1 MKKLKMNMLN
11 AAKIWLAL
19 PVLVIAVLTLTVAL
33 APSQNNSGNNSKS
46 VSAEFEHLYFAIT
59 SQAINYDEIEKSIQQ
74 LESNFEKDF
83 AQALILKRKQS
94 YQEAFNILKKHLV
107 KAPRFYPY
115 YEELVWLAQVNDK
128 LSEVEKS
135 LSDKDENKYRNYL
148 RAFISYQTGNY
159 SEAIKLLENGKDFNQ
174 LYLLSH
180 CYRAIGDYQKAVS
193 LLDSC
198 LVIYPSE
205 KSDYVKILISKGS
218 ILLLSGNYED
228 AKKIYQSGYE
238 LAQKNLNIKEETK
251 ALVNLA
257 ILDDYNGNVDEAQK
271 KLKQALELALSIED
285 VELQAIIYSETGVS
299 YTYLG
304 NVVDARKNYEKS
316 LEIYKKLKNYERL
329 SNLSSNI
336 GLLYIQTG
344 NFSAAIKSFEEGLS
358 FAKENVL
365 SQILNLRGLG
375 DVYSNLSDYS
385 KALNYYNQAKALS
398 EKIKN
403 ANQKALSEVSIGT
416 LFYNLNKPNKAL
428 SIFKQVLNENEN
440 SNDPYFNEDLN
451 FKIAIAYSDLDSF
464 ILADDYFQKGLS
476 ISASINDV
484 YYETLISTYR
494 ANNFIK
500 MKDYQKAELLLNDI
514 MKKTLD
520 YGFNQ
525 LLGLQNLYS
534 GISKFDQKKFSEA
547 SKYFSKA
554 EELSSISND
563 LNTLI
568 EAKYYSAQCSESQN
582 QLSEAEKKYLEAIQQ
597 IEKVFSYSATSSQTD
612 VYHFA
617 GLNGSYLKLTDL
629 YLRQSRFEDAF
640 NLIEQFRARNTLKN
654 LNHLKLQNLVKDD
667 NLLQNFYD
675 VLWKLNS
682 DIYAEAEKDSL
693 KKFLGAIK
701 NEISSKYNF
710 NVDSLQFRF
719 YVSKDL
725 NRISDDEAIISYY
738 FNNDEC
744 FAFVLNQNGF
754 NSIKLG
760 NSKNEILETV
770 KKISPAYDQQN
781 NLSDAYYNQDL
792 FSFNSQAA
800 YQLYKEIFEPLRE
813 QITGYKKIIFS
824 LPVELSVVPLEF
836 LVSEFNSDD
845 SPYYYDNKKFL
856 VEDYSI
862 SYTPSVSVY
871 LIQKSKPQLQSE
883 EVLLVGDPK
892 ISDEDFAQ
900 SYRGSLI
907 EDSSFGSRS
916 IRLFPLKYS
925 KDEIEQ
931 IESVFSNASVLLSEN
946 ATEEQFVENSNDKS
960 LIHLSTHSFVHN
972 NQPFIIFSKDDK
984 AQSDGFLETGEIVKL
999 KLNSELV
1006 VLSSCKSGLGT
1017 VDPTEGII
1025 GMQKSFFEA
1034 GSKSVIVSLWDVNDK
1049 YTSIFMKSFYKF
1061 LSEGNDKAEALR
1073 KTKLFFKEN
1082 YSANPYYWA
1091 AFVLS
1096 GDNSKLSFS
1105 KSFSFGLKYLFIV
1118 ILLLLL
1124 TITAYKFYLLK
1135 FSHKIK
1141 S

>member
-1 MKKLKMNMLN
+1 MKKLIMNMLN

-19 PVLVIAVLTLTVAL
+19 PVLVLAVLTLTVAFAL
-33 APSQNNSGNNSKS
+33 SQNNSGDNSKS

-59 SQAINYDEIEKSIQQ
+59 SQKINYDEIEKSIRE
-74 LESNFEKDF
+74 LNSKFEIDF

-107 KAPRFYPY
+107 NTPEFYPY
-115 YEELVWLAQVNDK
+115 YEEIVWLGQVNDK

-135 LSDKDENKYRNYL
+135 LSAKDANKFKNYL

-159 SEAIKLLENGKDFNQ
+159 SEAIKLLENEKDFNQ

-180 CYRAIGDYQKAVS
+180 CYRATGDYQKAIS

-198 LVIYPSE
+198 LIIYPKE
-205 KSDYVKILISKGS
+205 NSDYAKILISKGS

-228 AKKIYQSGYE
+228 AKKIYQAGYK
-238 LAQKNLNIKEETK
+238 LARKKMNIKEEAK

-271 KLKQALELALSIED
+271 QLKQAIQLALSIED
-285 VELQAIIYSETGVS
+285 VELQAVIYSESGVS

-344 NFSAAIKSFEEGLS
+344 NFSVAIKSFEEGLA
-358 FAKENVL
+358 FARENVA

-385 KALNYYNQAKALS
+385 KALHYYNQAKTLS

-416 LFYNLNKPNKAL
+416 LFYNLNNPNKAL
-428 SIFKQVLNENEN
+428 SIFKQVLNENELLE
-440 SNDPYFNEDLN
+440 DPYFIEDLH
-451 FKIAIAYSDLDSF
+451 FKVAIAYSDLDSLH
-464 ILADDYFQKGLS
+464 LADEHFQKGFS
-476 ISASINDV
+476 IAESINDV

-494 ANNFIK
+494 ADNFIK
-500 MKDYQKAELLLNDI
+500 MKELLKAELLLNNI
-514 MKKTLD
+514 MKKTSG
-520 YGFNQ
+520 YGFYQ

-534 GISKFDQKKFSEA
+534 GILKFEQKKFNDAE
-547 SKYFSKA
+547 KYFSKS

-568 EAKYYSAQCSESQN
+568 EAKFYSAQCSEFQN
-582 QLSEAEKKYLEAIQQ
+582 RLSEAVKKYREAIHQ
-597 IEKVFSYSATSSQTD
+597 IEKVFSYSAQSSQTD
-612 VYHFA
+612 IYHFA

-629 YLRQSRFEDAF
+629 YLRQSRFKDAF

-654 LNHLKLQNLVKDD
+654 LNHLKLQSQVKDD
-667 NLLQNFYD
+667 NVLQNFYD

-682 DIYAEAEKDSL
+682 DIYTETEKDSL
-693 KKFLGAIK
+693 KKIFSSIK

-710 NVDSLQFRF
+710 NIDSLQFRF
-719 YVSKDL
+719 DAREDL
-725 NRISDDEAIISYY
+725 NKIPDDELIISYY
-738 FNNDEC
+738 FSKDEC
-744 FAFVLNQNGF
+744 FAFVLSQNDF
-754 NSIKLG
+754 KAVKL
-760 NSKNEILETV
+760 NKSKTDILKTAKE
-770 KKISPAYDQQN
+770 ISPVYDQLN
-781 NLSDAYYNQDL
+781 DLSDAYYNQDL

-800 YQLYKEIFEPLRE
+800 YQLYKKIIEPVRD
-813 QITGYKKIIFS
+813 QIAGYKKIIFS

-856 VEDYSI
+856 VEDFPI

-871 LIQKSKPQLQSE
+871 LIQKSKPQLKSE
-883 EVLLVGDPK
+883 KVLLVGDPQ
-892 ISDEDFAQ
+892 ISGEDFAQ

-907 EDSSFGSRS
+907 EDNPFGSRS

-925 KDEIEQ
+925 RDEIEQ
-931 IESVFSNASVLLSEN
+931 IESIFSNASVLLSEN
-946 ATEEQFVENSNDKS
+946 ATEEQFIENSNDKS
-960 LIHLSTHSFVHN
+960 LIHLSTHSFIHN
-972 NQPFIIFSKDDK
+972 NQPFIIFSKDEK
-984 AQSDGFLETGEIVKL
+984 SQSDGFLETGEIVKL
-999 KLNSELV
+999 KINSELV
-1006 VLSSCKSGLGT
+1006 VLSSCKSGLGI

-1049 YTSIFMKSFYKF
+1049 FTSIFMKSFYKF
-1061 LSEGNDKAEALR
+1061 LSEGNDKSEALR
-1073 KTKLFFKEN
+1073 KTKIFFKEN

-1096 GDNSKLSFS
+1096 GDNSNLNFS
-1105 KSFSFGLKYLFIV
+1105 QSFSFGMKYSFIV
-1118 ILLLLL
+1118 VLLLLL
-1124 TITAYKFYLLK
+1124 TITIYKFYLLK
-1135 FSHKIK
+1135 FAQKIK